1 MAKKADWLAIE
12 SDYITGEKSV
22 NSIADEHGVSEGA
35 IRARAKKNGWI
46 RSAAKTKRELVSN
59 AMAGI
64 TNNVTSVNV
73 RNLINV
79 EVEQDVQDMQDCL
92 SVARACVKR
101 LYGMVDLSDEPRD
114 IKTIVEANKAA
125 METIRRIRGL
135 DEVQTQTGTS
145 VADAMLELA
154 KTLPR

>member
-1 MAKKADWLAIE
+1 MAKNTDWLAIE
-12 SDYITGEKSV
+12 SDYISGEKSV

-35 IRARAKKNGWI
+35 IRARAKKHGWT

-101 LYGMVDLSDEPRD
+101 LYGMVDVSDEPRD
-114 IKTIVEANKAA
+114 IKIIVEANKAA

-135 DEVQTQTGTS
+135 DDVQNQPSTS
-145 VADAMLELA
+145 IADAMADLA
-154 KTLPR
+154 QRLPR

>member
-1 MAKKADWLAIE
+1 MAKKTDWLSIE
-12 SDYITGEKSV
+12 SDYLTGEKSV
-22 NSIADEHGVSEGA
+22 NAIAGEHGISEGS
-35 IRARAKKNGWI
+35 IRAKAKKNGWI
-46 RSAAKTKRELVSN
+46 RSAAKTKRDLVSN

-64 TNNVTSVNV
+64 TNGTAFVNV
-73 RNLINV
+73 RNLINA

-101 LYGMVDLSDEPRD
+101 LYGMVELTEEARD
-114 IKTIVEANKAA
+114 IKIIVEANKTA